1 MYFAAPV
8 SHKREN
14 IMKFTKMHGIG
25 NDYIYINCLHET
37 VSEPEKLSVVL
48 SDVRKG
54 IGSDGLVLI
63 LPSDK
68 ADFRMR
74 IFNADGSEA
83 MMCGNATRC
92 IGKYVYDNGLTDKTE
107 ITLETNSGI
116 KHLRLFT
123 ENGKV
128 SLVQVDMGNAVLIP
142 KDIPVDS
149 ELEKFISQPLE
160 ICGTTYNV
168 TCVSM
173 GNPHAVT
180 FLDDIDSLDLEKIGT
195 VFEHHPIF
203 PDRVNT
209 EFIRVIGKNTLQM
222 RVWER
227 GSGETFACGTGAC
240 ASAVAA
246 VLNGHCSRDEEIL
259 IHLRGGD
266 LRIVYR
272 SDETVIMTGPAEFIC
287 TGEIDD
293 SYIENAKE
301 NVICQS

>member
-1 MYFAAPV
+1 
-8 SHKREN
+8 
-14 IMKFTKMHGIG
+14 MKFTKMHGIG
-25 NDYIYINCLHET
+25 NDYIYVNCFDET
-37 VSEPEKLSVVL
+37 VGEPEKVSVVL

-63 LPSDK
+63 MPSDK

-92 IGKYVYDNGLTDKTE
+92 IGKYVYEKCLTDKTD

-116 KHLRLFT
+116 KYLKLFIGSDNT
-123 ENGKV
+123 VE
-128 SLVQVDMGNAVLIP
+128 LIQVDMGKAVLVP
-142 KDIPVDS
+142 KNIPVNSSADRFVNVPVTVNGD
-149 ELEKFISQPLE
+149 E
-160 ICGTTYNV
+160 YNI

-173 GNPHAVT
+173 GNPHAVL
-180 FLDDIDSLDLEKIGT
+180 FMNNIDDLDLEKLGPH
-195 VFEHHPIF
+195 FENHELF
-203 PDRVNT
+203 PNRINT
-209 EFIRVIGKNTLQM
+209 EFIEVIDDHTLNM

-246 VLNGHCSRDEEIL
+246 VLNGHCKRDEEIL

-266 LRIVYR
+266 LRITYK
-272 SDETVIMTGPAEFIC
+272 SDETVMMTGPAEFIC
-287 TGEIDD
+287 DGTVKDKYIDQMK
-293 SYIENAKE
+293 ENA
-301 NVICQS
+301 ICRS